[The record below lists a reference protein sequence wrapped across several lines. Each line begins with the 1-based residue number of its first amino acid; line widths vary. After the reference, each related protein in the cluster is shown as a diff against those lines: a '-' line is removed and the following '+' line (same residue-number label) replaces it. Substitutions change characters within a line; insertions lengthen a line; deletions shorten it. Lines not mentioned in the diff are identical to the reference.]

1 MTNNSVSG
9 RVWCSIDQLWRVF
22 PERLAWMAEP
32 CRALA
37 LQLGFPIRNIYR
49 AAMVG
54 AHVGLS
60 AIPEADE
67 IHEEQ
72 LDAIHDA
79 GILKA
84 AQRGFPL
91 SIDELLAIAKRAR
104 IAVERVLRVDPNPV
118 RRAKLQATL
127 DKMDALRADS
137 ARLAQQ
143 MLEQKQK
150 VN

>member
-1 MTNNSVSG
+1 MTNNNSVTG
-9 RVWCSIDQLWRVF
+9 RVWCPINELWHEF
-22 PERLAWMAEP
+22 PKRLAWMAEP

-72 LDAIHDA
+72 LEAIHDN
-79 GILKA
+79 GLL
-84 AQRGFPL
+84 RGSFPL
-91 SIDELLAIAKRAR
+91 SLDELLAIAKRAR
-104 IAVERVLRVDPNPV
+104 IAVERLIRVDPNPI
-118 RRAKLQATL
+118 RRAKLEAKL
-127 DKMDALRADS
+127 AEMDQLRADS
-137 ARLAQQ
+137 VRLAKQ

>member
-1 MTNNSVSG
+1 
-9 RVWCSIDQLWRVF
+9 
-22 PERLAWMAEP
+22 MAEP

-54 AHVGLS
+54 AHVGLE

-72 LDAIHDA
+72 LDAIHDS
-79 GILKA
+79 GRLRA
-84 AQRGFPL
+84 AQRGGIKL
-91 SIDELLAIAKRAR
+91 SVDELLAIAQRAR
-104 IAVERVLRVDPNPV
+104 IAVERLLRVTDNPE
-118 RRAKLQATL
+118 RRAKYEATL
-127 DKMDALRADS
+127 RKMDQLRADS
-137 ARLAQQ
+137 ARLATQ
-143 MLEQKQK
+143 MLEQARK